1 MARLKQP
8 KRKDQKG
15 RKVNDQE
22 KLIKVIGS
30 ENVFDAHDILD
41 EYTHDESFVP
51 PIRPEYVV
59 KLKNAEQVKGIV
71 RWANE
76 TLNPLVPVSSGPPHF
91 RGDTVPS
98 VGGATIVDLS
108 SMKKRVKVDG
118 RNRVVMVE
126 PGVTFAELHPELEKA
141 KLRLNMPL
149 LPRISK
155 SVIGSVLEREPVLMP
170 KYHWDI
176 ADPLLCT
183 EVIFGSGDMFR
194 TGSAAG
200 PGTLEEQWAVGSAQE
215 IPSGPSQA
223 DWYRILQG
231 AQGTMGIVTWATI
244 RCERLPRLEEAFLVG
259 STMLESLSRFFQW
272 LVRLRLSNECL
283 VLNNANL
290 AAMLAKEWPRDYEMW
305 RNILPRWVLFFCIA
319 GYDYFP
325 EERVAYQTEEM
336 MKVAKQ
342 VAVEPVKALDGVTAA
357 RLLSLLHK
365 PSEEPHWKLRYKG
378 SCSDLFFL
386 TTHDRLPEM
395 IGVMSDLAVQHGY
408 PVLDMGVYIQP
419 IVQGTSCHCEFNL
432 FFDPE
437 REAEV
442 DMVRRLSIAAVP
454 ALMARG
460 AFFSRPYGLWADMAY
475 QRDAGTTVAL
485 RKLKGIFDPL
495 NIMNPG
501 KLCF

>member
-1 MARLKQP
+1 M
-8 KRKDQKG
+8 
-15 RKVNDQE
+15 NE
-22 KLIKVIGS
+22 KEKPIKIIGS
-30 ENVFDAHDILD
+30 ENVFDAPDILE
-41 EYTHDESFVP
+41 EYARDESFVH

-59 KLKNAEQVKGIV
+59 KPKDAEQVKEIV

-76 TLNPLVPVSSGPPHF
+76 TLTPLVPVSSGPPHF

-98 VGGATIVDLS
+98 AGGAVIVDLS
-108 SMKKRVKVDG
+108 DMKRIVRVDG

-126 PGVTFAELHPELEKA
+126 PGVTFAELQPELEKA
-141 KLRLNMPL
+141 RLRLNMPL

-155 SVIGSVLEREPVLMP
+155 SVIGSVLEREPVIMP

-200 PGTLEEQWAVGSAQE
+200 PGTLEEQWEVGAAQE
-215 IPSGPSQA
+215 VASGPSQV
-223 DWYRILQG
+223 DWYRIIQG

-259 STMLESLSRFFQW
+259 SSTLDSISGFIHW

-283 VLNNANL
+283 VLNNAKL
-290 AAMLAKEWPRDYEMW
+290 AAILAREWPEEYETLRDT
-305 RNILPRWVLFFCIA
+305 LPSWVLFFCIA
-319 GYDYFP
+319 GYEYFP

-336 MKVAKQ
+336 MDIAKR
-342 VAVEPVKALDGVTAA
+342 VGVEPVKAFDGVSAA
-357 RLLSLLHK
+357 GLLNLLHK
-365 PSEEPHWKLRYKG
+365 PSEEPYWKLRCQG
-378 SCSDLFFL
+378 SCSDIFFL
-386 TTHDRLPEM
+386 TTQDKLPEL
-395 IGVMSDLAVQHGY
+395 IGVMSDLASQHGY
-408 PVLDMGVYIQP
+408 PVPDMGVYLQP

-432 FFDPE
+432 FFDPKKE
-437 REAEV
+437 EDV
-442 DMVRRLSIAAVP
+442 DRVRKLSADALE

-460 AFFSRPYGLWADMAY
+460 AFFSRPYGSWADMAY
-475 QRDAGTTVAL
+475 RRDAETTSAL
-485 RKLKGIFDPL
+485 RKLKRIFDP
-495 NIMNPG
+495 NDIMNPG